1 MKISLKFRM
10 NTVHARII
18 VLMTVSIL
26 ITAAGLSIMALNR
39 IRGTGRMTVS
49 RMENLNEEHL
59 RQINA
64 DGARQAAEFREELV
78 SRKKEFLKSQVQ
90 VAMSVMQKAYDDA
103 HDPEKLKIVFAEQ
116 IRNSV
121 DSVFGILETLSK
133 DERLSPDQQREE
145 ALRIIKNLRYGPE
158 NKDYFWINDTRPYM
172 IMHPYKP
179 ELDGTD
185 LSKYKD
191 PKGKH
196 LFMEF
201 VKVCTEKG
209 EGFVDYQWPRY
220 GSDDT
225 GPKLSFV
232 RLFKPWNWIIGSGVY
247 LELAEDQLKAEAE
260 ETIKNIRYGPENNDY
275 FWINDTQPIMIMHPY
290 KPELNGSHLGEYKDI
305 NGKHLFLEFV
315 RVCLEKGEG
324 YVDYYWPRYGAEEPM
339 PKLSFVQIFK
349 PWDWI
354 IGTGIYT
361 DDIDAI
367 LKKRQEELKAR
378 TQAAELSMTRRISEV
393 RREINEE
400 IRRTLTRILALTLGI
415 LLAVWIILYIV
426 IRSSITRPI
435 QRTVTGLREIAQQM
449 AAAADQ
455 IAVGS
460 QHVAE
465 NISHQAAA
473 IEQSSA
479 AIEEMA
485 AMSQETSIMTRGT
498 EELMNENIQKSAR
511 SLKSLMELTRNMVQI
526 EADSD
531 NITQIIKDIESIAF
545 QTNLLALNAA
555 VEAARAGNAGASFA
569 VVAGEVKNLA
579 AHTAN
584 AAKKTQGLL
593 HNTLSRIS
601 EASQSIQLVNND
613 FTDIIESAT
622 AMGEKTESITHAS
635 REQSRGIEQLS
646 LAASEIDKAAQQVA
660 ANAQES
666 AAAAEELAAQ
676 AKETESYISM
686 LSSLVGGKRKADAFR
701 KKV

>member
-1 MKISLKFRM
+1 M

-18 VLMTVSIL
+18 LLMTVSIV
-26 ITAAGLSIMALNR
+26 ITAAGLSTMALNR
-39 IRGTGRMTVS
+39 IRSTGRMAVS
-49 RMENLNEEHL
+49 RMENLNAEHI
-59 RQINA
+59 RQTNM
-64 DGARQAAEFREELV
+64 DGERQSAEFSEELI
-78 SRKKEFLKSQVQ
+78 SRKKDFLKSQVQ
-90 VAMSVMQKAYDDA
+90 VAMNVLQKAYDDA

-133 DERLSPDQQREE
+133 DENLSPDEQKAE

-158 NKDYFWINDTRPYM
+158 NKDYFWINDTLPRM
-172 IMHPYKP
+172 IMHPWKP

-185 LSKYKD
+185 LRDYKD

-196 LFMEF
+196 LFVEF
-201 VKVCTEKG
+201 VRVCEENG

-232 RLFKPWNWIIGSGVY
+232 RFFKPWNWIIGSGVY
-247 LELAEDQLKAEAE
+247 MELAEEQLKKDAAE
-260 ETIKNIRYGPENNDY
+260 IIQNIRFGPENRDY
-275 FWINDTQPIMIMHPY
+275 FWINDTQAIMIMHPY
-290 KPELNGSHLGEYKDI
+290 KPELNGSHLGEYKDV

-324 YVDYYWPRYGAEEPM
+324 YVDYHWPRYGEEEPQ
-339 PKLSFVQIFK
+339 PKLSFVQLFK
-349 PWDWI
+349 PWNWI

-367 LKKRQEELKAR
+367 LKKRQQELRAK
-378 TQAAELSMTRRISEV
+378 TEAAESAMNSRIAEI
-393 RREINEE
+393 RQEINGE
-400 IRRTLTRILALTLGI
+400 IRRTRMRILALTFGI
-415 LLAVWIILYIV
+415 LLAVWIIGYIV

-435 QRTVTGLREIAQQM
+435 QRTVTGLREIAHQM

-455 IAVGS
+455 ISAGS

-465 NISHQAAA
+465 NISEQAAA
-473 IEQSSA
+473 IEEASA

-545 QTNLLALNAA
+545 QTRLLALNAA
-555 VEAARAGNAGASFA
+555 VEAARAGNAGTGFA
-569 VVAGEVKNLA
+569 VVADEVKNLA
-579 AHTAN
+579 AHTAD
-584 AAKKTQGLL
+584 AAGKTQELL
-593 HNTLSRIS
+593 HNTLTRIS
-601 EASQSIQLVNND
+601 EAANSIQLVNND

-622 AMGEKTESITHAS
+622 VMGEKTESITHAS

-646 LAASEIDKAAQQVA
+646 QAASEIDKAAQQVA

-686 LSSLVGGKRKADAFR
+686 LASLVGGKAELQGFR
-701 KKV
+701 KKI